1 MVLRRLGLG
10 LTLVAALIVPMITS
24 SNTLA
29 ADHAVETARE
39 ATCRKVAGV
48 ITQVDTASMSIAPT
62 GKPTVSGRID
72 PRTHVTIDGQPG
84 KVADLQVTYVA
95 KGSLCLDDV
104 WVSIDT
110 H

>member
-1 MVLRRLGLG
+1 MILQR
-10 LTLVAALIVPMITS
+10 LTLVAALIVPMIGVS
-24 SNTLA
+24 STTLA
-29 ADHAVETARE
+29 ADYSAGTRE

-72 PRTHVTIDGQPG
+72 SRTKVTIDGQPG
-84 KVADLQVTYVA
+84 KVSDLQVTFTA

-104 WVSIDT
+104 WTQITVDT